1 MPTLVPLGGVEC
13 AMRVP
18 LGDVEWHAHIQRRSE
33 VIGEGT
39 ALDGG
44 TVDMDS

>member
-33 VIGEGT
+33 VIGEGA
-39 ALDGG
+39 ALGGG

>member
-1 MPTLVPLGGVEC
+1 MPTFVPLGGAEC
-13 AMRVP
+13 AMGVP
-18 LGDVEWHAHIQRRSE
+18 FGGVEWHAHTQRRSE
-33 VIGEGT
+33 AIREGT

>member
-39 ALDGG
+39 ALGGG

>member
-1 MPTLVPLGGVEC
+1 MPTLVPLGNVEC

-18 LGDVEWHAHIQRRSE
+18 LGGVEWHAHTQRRSE